1 MAKNWLVQ
9 ITPELSKERTWQY
22 QILVQKEEYGLPPT
36 TIPPASTKSP
46 SSTSQGST
54 QHLDGP
60 ELSWSNSLP
69 ATQVTR
75 NLKDFVWLEQ
85 ALNAELGGSA
95 LIPDLGLAIYSKNDW
110 TTTDSLNKEGFEKGE
125 WDPLLLAHSYL
136 EDLLEKETRSDCG
149 LTVPVEDGQDVLGAL
164 NEILLSDWL
173 SDVINLVRGKG
184 ELLLSYGMNS
194 NDHNV
199 ASESFILH
207 SEAMEMFLYRTYESL
222 PKPVGRTFQRDLF
235 SSSEKD
241 GTPWIEMI
249 PSPIDIMNT
258 HLSCLSSIDIC
269 DLGGKMK
276 SGDDLDSLTNFSYSV
291 QDSDVILSR
300 RHKIH
305 SQRSKKRSKPRYI
318 RSEVIN
324 AQQLVLSY
332 QREHTLRAMYRLR
345 ILLEKEA
352 LLSAAWKRYAISL
365 SNLFGFEKD
374 VQFSKVSSPPKHV
387 SPEKSK
393 SDRNRSKTSIDDS
406 LRILARQKV
415 DRAMPSLKVLS
426 GMLNAY
432 FTDLSAVDPS
442 LQAYSDAVEK
452 MGYEPCNLK
461 SSNTDLP
468 PWKLSLKTLSPMSL
482 LNTSPSHDS
491 DSSDESSSTSSLKRS
506 ALREQFSIHED
517 VLKSSLLQL
526 CNSTHIRVARMGWKF
541 FKMEAGQANLLNSAA
556 VKLQSKVEE
565 ECKSS
570 VDSHGDE
577 ETEDNVK
584 EIEIV
589 RRLLQLGSKRKY
601 KFQPLQMSSSISG
614 SHTESE
620 NSGSG
625 YDSNP
630 IEDESQIN
638 GMDRDDSPDFEKILM
653 LVNDRAGVWDAE
665 LAMVVMEAAGIDD
678 ADVLVE
684 ETSRDLRTVRKL
696 SVGLRENV
704 NRCREALHVIRDV
717 ALGSSAQTLQ
727 NRSDETDDSEL
738 SRARERF
745 LTELISVFSGASQYL
760 HESKNMEER
769 KRRRSTMDILSR
781 AGVELDDLAGWASAI
796 IDSSATIVSLRQ

>member
-1 MAKNWLVQ
+1 
-9 ITPELSKERTWQY
+9 
-22 QILVQKEEYGLPPT
+22 
-36 TIPPASTKSP
+36 
-46 SSTSQGST
+46 
-54 QHLDGP
+54 
-60 ELSWSNSLP
+60 
-69 ATQVTR
+69 
-75 NLKDFVWLEQ
+75 
-85 ALNAELGGSA
+85 
-95 LIPDLGLAIYSKNDW
+95 
-110 TTTDSLNKEGFEKGE
+110 
-125 WDPLLLAHSYL
+125 
-136 EDLLEKETRSDCG
+136 
-149 LTVPVEDGQDVLGAL
+149 
-164 NEILLSDWL
+164 
-173 SDVINLVRGKG
+173 
-184 ELLLSYGMNS
+184 
-194 NDHNV
+194 
-199 ASESFILH
+199 
-207 SEAMEMFLYRTYESL
+207 
-222 PKPVGRTFQRDLF
+222 
-235 SSSEKD
+235 
-241 GTPWIEMI
+241 
-249 PSPIDIMNT
+249 
-258 HLSCLSSIDIC
+258 
-269 DLGGKMK
+269 
-276 SGDDLDSLTNFSYSV
+276 
-291 QDSDVILSR
+291 
-300 RHKIH
+300 
-305 SQRSKKRSKPRYI
+305 
-318 RSEVIN
+318 
-324 AQQLVLSY
+324 
-332 QREHTLRAMYRLR
+332 
-345 ILLEKEA
+345 
-352 LLSAAWKRYAISL
+352 
-365 SNLFGFEKD
+365 
-374 VQFSKVSSPPKHV
+374 
-387 SPEKSK
+387 
-393 SDRNRSKTSIDDS
+393 
-406 LRILARQKV
+406 
-415 DRAMPSLKVLS
+415 
-426 GMLNAY
+426 
-432 FTDLSAVDPS
+432 
-442 LQAYSDAVEK
+442 
-452 MGYEPCNLK
+452 
-461 SSNTDLP
+461 
-468 PWKLSLKTLSPMSL
+468 
-482 LNTSPSHDS
+482 
-491 DSSDESSSTSSLKRS
+491 
-506 ALREQFSIHED
+506 
-517 VLKSSLLQL
+517 
-526 CNSTHIRVARMGWKF
+526 MGWKF